1 MALEPYDNMWPEI
14 DETAFVAQSADLI
27 GHVKVGA
34 QSSIW
39 HNTTLRGDINEIVIG
54 THTSIQDNT
63 CIHLA
68 SDLGCYVGN
77 YCTVGHNAILHACVI
92 EDEVLIGM
100 GAIVLDGAV
109 IGKGSIV
116 GAGALVTKGKVI
128 PPYSVVLGSP
138 AKVMKEIPVEDRE
151 KNHKHAEKYVRVAQT
166 FKDRDFEPRP
176 CPVNKK

>member
-1 MALEPYDNMWPEI
+1 MALEPYDNVWPEI

-27 GHVKVGA
+27 GHVKVGPH
-34 QSSIW
+34 SSIW

-54 THTSIQDNT
+54 SHTSIQDNS

-77 YCTVGHNAILHACVI
+77 HCTIGHNAVLHACVI
-92 EDEVLIGM
+92 EEEVLIGM
-100 GAIVLDGAV
+100 GAVVLDGAV

-116 GAGALVTKGKVI
+116 GANALVTKGKVI
-128 PPYSVVLGSP
+128 PPYSVVMGAP
-138 AKVMKEIPVEDRE
+138 AKVIKTISEEDRE
-151 KNHKHAEKYVRVAQT
+151 NNHKHALKYVGVAKT

-176 CPVNKK
+176 CPINKK